1 MKNLINT
8 QTEIKT
14 FLPVFNGF
22 YGSIWE
28 DYLTSDGEAE
38 HYKLDENFDFL
49 SYVDYNKYFNNLS
62 NQFCNILESEL
73 KEFIHSI
80 KFEELISPKFYN
92 YTNDSINCIINPN
105 TEKIKEYIFNN
116 KEQFSKF
123 LKEKYTSRDG
133 FYSSHSNNFEEWAEL
148 TNNFEDLNS
157 NSHYLGSILNFIAE
171 NEGITEECLI
181 YGVIDIHISEFYTD
195 EFYKLVN

>member
-1 MKNLINT
+1 MKNITAT

-14 FLPVFNGF
+14 FLPLFNGF

-38 HYKLDENFDFL
+38 HYKLDENFDFFA
-49 SYVDYNKYFNNLS
+49 YIDYNKYFNELS
-62 NQFCNILESEL
+62 NQFCNIVESEL
-73 KEFIHSI
+73 KEFINSI

-92 YTNDSINCIINPN
+92 FSNDSINCVIDPN

-116 KEQFSKF
+116 KEQFCKF
-123 LKEKYTSRDG
+123 LKEQYTSCDG
-133 FYSSHSNNFEEWAEL
+133 FNSSHSNNFEDWAEL

-157 NSHYLGSILNFIAE
+157 NGHHLGAILNFIAE

-181 YGVIDIHISEFYTD
+181 YGVIDIHISQFYTA